1 MGQTGSDLWIYTLQ
15 RKCSNSVIKGSYPE
29 QIISLY
35 GLVWFN
41 LNCWAAYLVICLL
54 FLSACLCLCIPYRL
68 SFRQIYPAAES
79 YVTAVSKYHS
89 QYGGQSWGT
98 PNLTASLTLANSP
111 RVYRLCL
118 NFLLYLILL
127 FKNCCHDCSSAD
139 GLVAGSFQ
147 WLFPASCLSQYRWW
161 QDKTVWLI
169 HWITC
174 IFFYQFF
181 QNTDLFRKWVF
192 MSESLIHP
200 LNHFFKNMQF
210 ILLWLYL
217 ELHQQQHLS

>member
-1 MGQTGSDLWIYTLQ
+1 MPNKVISCWLTALTGIHVNTAGYVWSECEVKITDGPNRIGSVIYTLQ

-41 LNCWAAYLVICLL
+41 LNCWAAYLVIYLL

-68 SFRQIYPAAES
+68 SVRQIYPAAEP

-89 QYGGQSWGT
+89 QYGGQSWET

-111 RVYRLCL
+111 RVYRLRL

-139 GLVAGSFQ
+139 GLVAGIFQ
-147 WLFPASCLSQYRWW
+147 WLFLPVV
-161 QDKTVWLI
+161 KPV
-169 HWITC
+169 
-174 IFFYQFF
+174 
-181 QNTDLFRKWVF
+181 
-192 MSESLIHP
+192 
-200 LNHFFKNMQF
+200 
-210 ILLWLYL
+210 
-217 ELHQQQHLS
+217 